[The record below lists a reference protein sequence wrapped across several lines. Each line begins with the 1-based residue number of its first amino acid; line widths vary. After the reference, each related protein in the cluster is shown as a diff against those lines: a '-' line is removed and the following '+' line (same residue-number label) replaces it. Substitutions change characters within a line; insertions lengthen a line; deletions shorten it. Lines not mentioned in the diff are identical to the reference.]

1 MKRRATFTTLAVLAL
16 LAGLSLT
23 AAGEEITITG
33 WITDSY
39 CGKNNAGVE
48 GKACTLKCHEDGAK
62 LVLFAKDK
70 LWELDNQEL
79 AKEHVGHEVVVT
91 GITDGSAI
99 RVTKM
104 APTAKES

>member
-1 MKRRATFTTLAVLAL
+1 MKLRTTIAALALLAL
-16 LAGLSLT
+16 LAGSGFL
-23 AAGEEITITG
+23 AAGDEIAVTG

-39 CGKNNAGVE
+39 CGKNNAGAD

-79 AKEHVGHEVVVT
+79 AREHVGHEVVVT
-91 GITDGSAI
+91 GTTDGTAI

-104 APTAKES
+104 TPTAKES